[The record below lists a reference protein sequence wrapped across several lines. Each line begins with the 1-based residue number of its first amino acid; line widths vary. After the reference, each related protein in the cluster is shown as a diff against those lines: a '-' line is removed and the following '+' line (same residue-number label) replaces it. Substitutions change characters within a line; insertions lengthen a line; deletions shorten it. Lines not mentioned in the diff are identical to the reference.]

1 MWERRKSRNDFSDT
15 KSTQP
20 PISAA
25 TPAIHAVGM
34 DRNPRG
40 PGYRALRK
48 GRCSIGGQTY
58 LLTTTCHGR
67 RPWFRTWSFASVA
80 CAALSEH
87 ILWRDS
93 RLLCWVLMP
102 DHLHALVE
110 LGGDESLS
118 MLVRRLKAVTAGAV
132 NQHASRTGKVWA
144 SGFHDRALRRE
155 ETALAVARYVI
166 GNPLRAKL
174 ATAIGDYPYWD
185 AIWLAGPAAIL

>member
-1 MWERRKSRNDFSDT
+1 
-15 KSTQP
+15 
-20 PISAA
+20 
-25 TPAIHAVGM
+25 
-34 DRNPRG
+34 
-40 PGYRALRK
+40 
-48 GRCSIGGQTY
+48 
-58 LLTTTCHGR
+58 
-67 RPWFRTWSFASVA
+67 
-80 CAALSEH
+80 
-87 ILWRDS
+87 
-93 RLLCWVLMP
+93 MP

-132 NQHASRTGKVWA
+132 NRHASRTGKVWA

-185 AIWLAGPAAIL
+185 AIWLTGPETIL